1 MKRISI
7 LAVAA
12 LVLLAAPVMAQDS
25 TKTLVGYGVGFG
37 GDETFT
43 YGFAGKVF
51 DVLGGHLI
59 PIVQY
64 GGKNGS
70 EAEGFGAGL
79 IFSQPLKVCN
89 DLHLLFNLGALD
101 GVAQK
106 ADGSFGVGA
115 NGGVGVALLVTDNM
129 GFHAWGRWRDTGSKL
144 SGMGYGGVHIK
155 DPGRLAAPVFS
166 LTGKVLSLGGK
177 ALTFVGEKV
186 F

>member
-7 LAVAA
+7 L
-12 LVLLAAPVMAQDS
+12 VLTLMVVVFWGMKIQAQDS
-25 TKTLVGYGVGFG
+25 TKTLAGYGVGFG
-37 GDETFT
+37 GNETFT

-64 GGKNGS
+64 GGENGS

-79 IFSQPLKVCN
+79 IFSQPLKVCS

-106 ADGSFGVGA
+106 ADGSFEVGV
-115 NGGVGVALLVTDNM
+115 NGGVGVALEATNDM
-129 GFHAWGRWRDTGSKL
+129 GLHGWWRFRDTGPEL

-155 DPGRLAAPVFS
+155 DPGRLAAPVLK
-166 LTGKVLSLGGK
+166 LTGKVL
-177 ALTFVGEKV
+177 TFIGDKIL
-186 F
+186 